1 MKGTNLA
8 IGGGGFHHV
17 AMRVSDFDASV
28 RFYAEALGFKPRISW
43 GEGDKR
49 AVMLDTGDGNY
60 LEVFAGGVRAAP
72 QAAPERPPAGT
83 VLHFALRTANVDE
96 AVARAR
102 RAGAT
107 VTVEPKNVDLQSSPV
122 TPVRIAFCTGPDGE
136 IIEFFQSATT

>member
-28 RFYAEALGFKPRISW
+28 RFYVEALGFKPRISW

-60 LEVFAGGVRAAP
+60 LEVFAGGVRAA
-72 QAAPERPPAGT
+72 QAAPAKPPAGT
-83 VLHFALRTANVDE
+83 VLHFALRTGNVDE

-102 RAGAT
+102 RAGAAI
-107 VTVEPKNVDLQSSPV
+107 TVEPKDVDLQSAPV
-122 TPVRIAFCTGPDGE
+122 TKVRIAFCTGPDGE
-136 IIEFFQSATT
+136 TIEFFQSSTT

>member
-1 MKGTNLA
+1 VKGTNTV

-17 AMRVSDFDASV
+17 ALRASDFDASV
-28 RFYAEALGFKPRISW
+28 RFYVEALGFKPRISW
-43 GEGDKR
+43 GEGAKR

-60 LEVFAGGVRAAP
+60 LEVFAGGARAAQP
-72 QAAPERPPAGT
+72 AAAKPPAGT

-107 VTVEPKNVDLQSSPV
+107 ITVEPKDAEIPSTPV
-122 TPVRIAFCTGPDGE
+122 TRARIAFCTGPDGE
-136 IIEFFQSATT
+136 SIEFFQSSTT